1 MDNKKNEKNLQILKK
16 VSIGIIVVMLP
27 VCILGSVYMYNQNQL
42 NIQQQKYWADI
53 YAKAEELERKNA
65 EIEKLGGNPDSDFKY
80 VPTKTEDTGTGVNE
94 NCSESEAVA
103 DETKPTETD
112 KKEDAAQPVEKP
124 DEDKPA
130 PSDKSTGTILP
141 NTRSQIE
148 MANNPVVGDIVY
160 GSSGSPS
167 RWDGKNWVYA
177 GEPVGVR

>member
-1 MDNKKNEKNLQILKK
+1 
-16 VSIGIIVVMLP
+16 ML
-27 VCILGSVYMYNQNQL
+27 
-42 NIQQQKYWADI
+42 
-53 YAKAEELERKNA
+53 
-65 EIEKLGGNPDSDFKY
+65 
-80 VPTKTEDTGTGVNE
+80 
-94 NCSESEAVA
+94 
-103 DETKPTETD
+103 D

-177 GEPVGVR
+177 GEPVGVRGNDGIHLTGEFTDGSTEASKDIIWQ